1 MSSYLYYKSY
11 KKVHK
16 PKIQDESIPLLIRSL
31 IKDAPT
37 SDAQSFLESLM
48 NYYHTYGGLT
58 PKQMSA
64 LKDVELSIVERMSI
78 DHEKW
83 VKEYNDEKRKVA
95 KVCAHYYAAHPPY
108 YESLIKNVLTNPDF
122 VPTEKQYISM
132 CQNVYT
138 KKVLAAT
145 NDDPIYA
152 NGQLVQGRKTAPKQI
167 CNKLCTVVASNDRP
181 VTSAAK
187 GSKTYL
193 VLPVGEAS
201 PIECEERHLKN
212 FKK

>member
-1 MSSYLYYKSY
+1 MKEKTVEKEIGFLLSCWCCSDT
-11 KKVHK
+11 
-16 PKIQDESIPLLIRSL
+16 KIMIQKHYQKI
-31 IKDAPT
+31 
-37 SDAQSFLESLM
+37 
-48 NYYHTYGGLT
+48 
-58 PKQMSA
+58 
-64 LKDVELSIVERMSI
+64 LKT
-78 DHEKW
+78 H
-83 VKEYNDEKRKVA
+83 
-95 KVCAHYYAAHPPY
+95 
-108 YESLIKNVLTNPDF
+108 
-122 VPTEKQYISM
+122 EKQYISM

-212 FKK
+212 FKKQT